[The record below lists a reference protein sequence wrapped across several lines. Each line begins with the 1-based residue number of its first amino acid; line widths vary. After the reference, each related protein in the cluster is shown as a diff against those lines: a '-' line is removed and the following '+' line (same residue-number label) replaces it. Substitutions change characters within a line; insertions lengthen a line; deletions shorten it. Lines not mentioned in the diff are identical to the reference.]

1 MYFLCFAP
9 QQRHTTICLKSSFYI
24 FKLNFLGCW
33 VAEGLSAFWEC
44 SKGNGRARGWSKGEP
59 GAGASPALPAAAPRF
74 ESQHRKRRAGQRPGT
89 GTGLGPGTG
98 AGLGLG
104 LGPGAERAAES
115 TQQLRP
121 PPRTPWRL
129 HSIPA
134 RAEAPGALFK

>member
-1 MYFLCFAP
+1 MYFLCFTP

-74 ESQHRKRRAGQRPGT
+74 ESPHRKRRAGQRPGT

-98 AGLGLG
+98 AG
-104 LGPGAERAAES
+104 GAGAGTGSGAGSGVNTAAPAPAPDPMETPLNS
-115 TQQLRP
+115 C
-121 PPRTPWRL
+121 PR
-129 HSIPA
+129 
-134 RAEAPGALFK
+134 